1 MTAAGYSNYNGL
13 LVDFRQR
20 QWHGL
25 QFDANYAWSHTLG
38 TATANQWQG
47 VINQFTAR
55 DLRRSYGP
63 TLFDLRHVVHVNATY
78 DLPLGKGKQFLN
90 HGGPVDKI
98 VGGWT
103 IGTIATLH
111 SGYPFQLLGGFNT
124 FNDYGDGGVV
134 LHNITVSQLQNSV
147 GVYPATC
154 SGTGCTT
161 GYVNFINP
169 KYLASSAGGG
179 ANSAFISPNTTPGT
193 IGATPFL
200 YGPHFTNFDIAIT
213 KSVSITERI
222 KFRFQ
227 SEFLNAFNH
236 PNFGSYPPPPN
247 LTIQNSS
254 FGQVGQFYNSGNPN
268 QITLARIIELRAN
281 IDF

>member
-1 MTAAGYSNYNGL
+1 
-13 LVDFRQR
+13 
-20 QWHGL
+20 
-25 QFDANYAWSHTLG
+25 
-38 TATANQWQG
+38 
-47 VINQFTAR
+47 
-55 DLRRSYGP
+55 
-63 TLFDLRHVVHVNATY
+63 
-78 DLPLGKGKQFLN
+78 
-90 HGGPVDKI
+90 
-98 VGGWT
+98 
-103 IGTIATLH
+103 
-111 SGYPFQLLGGFNT
+111 
-124 FNDYGDGGVV
+124 
-134 LHNITVSQLQNSV
+134 
-147 GVYPATC
+147 VYPATC
-154 SGTGCTT
+154 RGSGCTT

-179 ANSAFISPNTTPGT
+179 ANSSFISPNTTPGT

-213 KSVSITERI
+213 KSVSITERV

-254 FGQVGQFYNSGNPN
+254 FGQVGQFYNSANPN